1 MSDGLGDGAPE
12 LVDVLAL
19 DGEDLEAV
27 ALESLRELE
36 ALEVLGGMA
45 RDGDVVVVDEEL
57 DVQVLCDGEAG
68 GLGVVALL
76 LGAVGAEAE
85 DGLVAVGEGDAVDEG
100 PDVAEAAGGELDAR
114 GEAELGVTWKLRVG
128 GAVVEEVFGG
138 DVALEGGEEVLG
150 RDAVT
155 WRARCLWRCAAR
167 GTTRDVPASS
177 KTTG

>member
-57 DVQVLCDGEAG
+57 DVQVLRDGEAG

-100 PDVAEAAGGELDAR
+100 PDVAKAAGGELDAR

-138 DVALEGGEEVLG
+138 DVALECGKEVLG

-155 WRARCLWRCAAR
+155 WWARCLWRCAAR
-167 GTTRDVPASS
+167 GTARDVPASS